1 METNK
6 TLGRYL
12 QTRRFTGRRG
22 LTPMRSKHKIRVTKT
37 RGHKVERRNHVPI
50 LKHASSQQHGERKED
65 DQNQHSE
72 DTQRQGNQD
81 SCDERKREDEKEH
94 TQIEQIRNTENS
106 EKSVHPGT
114 LQAMCGLSE
123 QQQLSAEYEASD
135 KTQIEAEE
143 LTP

>member
-1 METNK
+1 METKK
-6 TLGRYL
+6 TLRGYL

-22 LTPMRSKHKIRVTKT
+22 ITPMRSKHKIRVTKT

-50 LKHASSQQHGERKED
+50 LKHTSSQQHGERKED
-65 DQNQHSE
+65 DKDEHSE
-72 DTQRQGNQD
+72 NTQRQGNQD
-81 SCDERKREDEKEH
+81 SCDERKWEDQKEH
-94 TQIEQIRNTENS
+94 TQVKQRGNTENS
-106 EKSVHPGT
+106 EESVHPGA